1 MTHNKPVLS
10 MHTYSA
16 LLLISLLSLTNIA
29 EANFGNLTDPL
40 DLINTSCPSGAEH
53 YSKLKELKTEII
65 TADSVK
71 QARALALAPTDSA
84 IDALNSANAMLPN
97 SEELNAAKLRLD
109 EARSRI
115 RAASTQPTSRR

>member
-1 MTHNKPVLS
+1 